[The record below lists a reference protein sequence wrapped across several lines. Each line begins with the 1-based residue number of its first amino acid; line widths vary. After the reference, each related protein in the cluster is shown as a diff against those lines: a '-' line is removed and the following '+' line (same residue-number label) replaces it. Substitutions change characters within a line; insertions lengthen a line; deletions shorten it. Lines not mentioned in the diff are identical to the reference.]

1 MGADRGVPGHLVLA
15 SMQSPAVTTSLRP
28 CRWRGEAPEP
38 RAGLASGHIPGS
50 KTLQFANVLQDGRCV
65 HEAAAQGRQKSSVLG
80 PAHLCPLP
88 CRPQDEA
95 GR

>member
-1 MGADRGVPGHLVLA
+1 MWRVGGSKSWTRARQPGEVVMGADRGVPGHLVLA
-15 SMQSPAVTTSLRP
+15 SVQSPAVTTSLRP

-65 HEAAAQGRQKSSVLG
+65 PAGRQVC
-80 PAHLCPLP
+80 A
-88 CRPQDEA
+88 
-95 GR
+95 